1 MPIIQTRRRFLT
13 TLSLAGAAGLVHV
26 PRTGAAEGALET
38 TTVRL
43 AKTPSIC
50 VAPEDVAEELL
61 RAEGFTD
68 IRYVPLPMAGN
79 VPDAIERGAIDFGLN
94 YASVLVAAIDR
105 GVAMKTLAGVHV
117 GCFEV
122 FVNEDVHSL
131 IELRGRSVGVQA
143 LGSPEHLFLS
153 VIAAQV
159 GIDPGKEIRW
169 VFSGPVRPKQLFTEG
184 KIDAF
189 LGFPPEPQELRA
201 RKIGRIVVDSSVDH
215 PYSQYFCCMLAGSN
229 DYVQHHPVATKRVV
243 RAILKAADLCVS
255 DPAGVARQLVAGG
268 FTDRYDYA
276 EQALREIPYDKWREY
291 DAEDT
296 MRFYALRLHEVGMIN
311 SSPQKIIAEGTDWRF
326 LDELKRELKA

>member
-1 MPIIQTRRRFLT
+1 MTGILTRRRFLT
-13 TLSLAGAAGLVHV
+13 TLSVAGAAGLVHV
-26 PRTGAAEGALET
+26 PRTLAAEGALET

-43 AKTPSIC
+43 PKSPSIC

-68 IRYVPLPMAGN
+68 IRYVPLPVRGN

-94 YASVLVAAIDR
+94 YASVLVAAVDR
-105 GVAMKTLAGVHV
+105 GVAMKRLAGVHV

-122 FVNEDVHSL
+122 FVNEDVHSV
-131 IELRGRSVGVQA
+131 IELRGRSVGVQG
-143 LGSPEHLFLS
+143 LGSAEHLFLS

-159 GIDPGKEIRW
+159 GIDPTKDINW
-169 VFSGPVRPKQLFTEG
+169 IVDQAVKPMQLFVDG

-255 DPAGVARQLVAGG
+255 DPAGVARQLVVGG

-276 EQALREIPYDKWREY
+276 EQALREIPYDKWRDY

-296 MRFYALRLHEVGMIN
+296 MRFYALRLHEVGMIS

-326 LDELKRELKA
+326 LNELKGELKA